1 MSSADDQLRAASGDL
16 KKSRGGIIGSKLND
30 RRGGRRVL
38 RLRILRLTVLRL
50 RILRLTVLRLRI
62 LRLTVLRLRILRLT
76 VLRLRILR
84 LTVLRW
90 RLWSILRW
98 CRTVD
103 RWRWRQTLSHRRLG
117 SDHSEQRQASKQQWM
132 THGSM
137 LTASSHQRTLTVESV
152 NTLNDL

>member
-30 RRGGRRVL
+30 RRGGRR
-38 RLRILRLTVLRL
+38 VLRL